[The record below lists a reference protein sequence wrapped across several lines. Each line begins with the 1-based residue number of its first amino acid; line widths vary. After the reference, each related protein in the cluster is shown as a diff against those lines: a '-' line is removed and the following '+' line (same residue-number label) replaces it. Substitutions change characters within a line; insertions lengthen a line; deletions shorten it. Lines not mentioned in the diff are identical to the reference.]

1 MGVQEGVIPDY
12 LPSDLLLDLSE
23 RREKY
28 LRGKPKAT
36 DGSESLARKPVIF
49 SDFDGTITRLDV
61 TDVILDQ
68 CADPAWRDVEEQWLR
83 GEIGSRECFD
93 RQAALVRATVKE
105 LNALID
111 AIPLD
116 PDFPAFF
123 NFVRNQQLPFY
134 IVSDSFDYVIRR
146 VLKRVGAN
154 GELRNGRHLFSTG
167 LRLESGRLRVSFSH
181 SKEGCEHGCATCK
194 PAVIRRV
201 RKRQQ
206 PVVFIGDGLSDR
218 FAVEEA
224 DIVFAKHELLA
235 YCRQHSLACRPF
247 ETFGDVQ
254 RDLVELLEADA
265 CGREVALSATTS

>member
-1 MGVQEGVIPDY
+1 MIPCY
-12 LPSDLLLDLSE
+12 LSNCHPLYQLSE
-23 RREKY
+23 EREKH
-28 LRGKPKAT
+28 LRGKFA
-36 DGSESLARKPVIF
+36 GGARSETGARKPAVF
-49 SDFDGTITRLDV
+49 TDFDGTITQLDA
-61 TDVILDQ
+61 TDVILEQ
-68 CADPAWRDVEEQWLR
+68 YADPSWREVEEQWLR
-83 GEIGSRECFD
+83 GDIGSRECFE
-93 RQAALVRATVKE
+93 RQAALVRASAKQ

-123 NFVRNQQLPFY
+123 RYVKARQLPFY

-167 LRLESGRLRVSFSH
+167 LELEAGGMRAIFPH
-181 SKEGCEHGCATCK
+181 SNHGCDHGCATCK
-194 PAVIRRV
+194 PAVIRQV
-201 RKRQQ
+201 RKKQQ

-224 DIVFAKHELLA
+224 DVVFAKQELLA
-235 YCRQHSLACRPF
+235 YCRERGVACRPF

-254 RDLVELLEADA
+254 RELAELMEAGALECTAA
-265 CGREVALSATTS
+265 VNAAT

>member
-1 MGVQEGVIPDY
+1 VQEGVSSF
-12 LPSDLLLDLSE
+12 LPTICDPLLQLSE
-23 RREKY
+23 GREKY
-28 LRGKPKAT
+28 LREKFAGDAR
-36 DGSESLARKPVIF
+36 SETLARKPAVF
-49 SDFDGTITRLDV
+49 TDFDGTITRLDV
-61 TDVILDQ
+61 TDVVLEQ
-68 CADPAWRDVEEQWLR
+68 YADPSWREVEEQWLR
-83 GEIGSRECFD
+83 GDIGSRECFE
-93 RQAALVRATVKE
+93 RQAALVRASVQQ

-123 NFVRNQQLPFY
+123 RFVKDRQLPFY

-167 LRLESGRLRVSFSH
+167 LQLEAGGLRAIFPHSH
-181 SKEGCEHGCATCK
+181 QVCEHGCATCK
-194 PAVIRRV
+194 PAVIRQV
-201 RKRQQ
+201 RKKGQ

-224 DIVFAKHELLA
+224 DVVFAKQELLA
-235 YCRQHSLACRPF
+235 YCRQRGLACRPF

-254 RDLVELLEADA
+254 KDLVELMEAWGCA
-265 CGREVALSATTS
+265 GEAAVSAAT